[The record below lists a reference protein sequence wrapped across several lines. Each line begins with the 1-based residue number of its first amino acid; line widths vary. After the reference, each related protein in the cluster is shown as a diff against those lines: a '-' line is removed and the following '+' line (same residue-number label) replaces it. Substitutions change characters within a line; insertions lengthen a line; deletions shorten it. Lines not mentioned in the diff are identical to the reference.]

1 MNVTL
6 EVSPEELVEITKLI
20 AQLRQLRKDAEFA
33 ASSPSLTEEERQMAA
48 SSPIGAIK
56 AVRDR
61 LGCTLKA
68 ARDLVDNDDRVR
80 KS

>member
-6 EVSPEELVEITKLI
+6 EVSPEELVEIAKLI
-20 AQLRQLRKDAEFA
+20 AQLRKDAEFA

-48 SSPIGAIK
+48 SSPISAIK
-56 AVRDR
+56 AVRER
-61 LGCTLKA
+61 LGCSLMA
-68 ARDLVDNDDRVR
+68 AKNLVDSRDLVR